1 MCGDNQGDTQP
12 AVSRTWPLAGLLAV
26 LAAALSLIVTIRV
39 WQAVGGQQAMWP
51 LPALYLIEMLAL
63 PGATAIILLRSA
75 STGATVAWVAAGA
88 VSAFSVWGA
97 WSVGLF
103 YAPVALL
110 LLAAGLV
117 AVLPARRSILTD
129 LAWAIAAAV
138 LQSAIMLAAI
148 GLL

>member
-1 MCGDNQGDTQP
+1 
-12 AVSRTWPLAGLLAV
+12 
-26 LAAALSLIVTIRV
+26 
-39 WQAVGGQQAMWP
+39 
-51 LPALYLIEMLAL
+51 
-63 PGATAIILLRSA
+63 
-75 STGATVAWVAAGA
+75 
-88 VSAFSVWGA
+88 
-97 WSVGLF
+97 VGLF

-138 LQSAIMLAAI
+138 LQTAIMLAAL